1 MGKGKSMASEEHI
14 QELLQAEKEGRLVVL
29 PVRLGSPVY
38 TVIEDYFACEKCKYK
53 NEASYDSVLKQLT
66 CNPPKG
72 RLCPYIVKETL
83 VEGFEIRQDDDGNT
97 ILSKPGTWTW
107 EGLQEVYSDTNIWY
121 TSREE
126 AEKAAEEQNKT

>member
-1 MGKGKSMASEEHI
+1 MTTENHI
-14 QELLQAEKEGRLVVL
+14 QDLLNAEKERRLVVL

-38 TVIEDYFACEKCKYK
+38 TVIEDYFACEKCKHK
-53 NEASYDSVLKQLT
+53 NEASYDSVLRQLT

-72 RLCPYIVKETL
+72 RHCPYIVKKTL
-83 VEGFEIRQDDDGNT
+83 VEGFEIRQDDSGNAV
-97 ILSKPGTWTW
+97 LSNPGSWTW
-107 EGLQEVYSDTNIWY
+107 EGLQEVYSDTDIWY

>member
-1 MGKGKSMASEEHI
+1 MPAISAS
-14 QELLQAEKEGRLVVL
+14 
-29 PVRLGSPVY
+29 
-38 TVIEDYFACEKCKYK
+38 
-53 NEASYDSVLKQLT
+53 T

>member
-1 MGKGKSMASEEHI
+1 MTTENHI
-14 QELLQAEKEGRLVVL
+14 QDLLNAEKERRLVVL

-38 TVIEDYFACEKCKYK
+38 TVIEDYFACKKCKHK

-72 RLCPYIVKETL
+72 RHCPYIVKKTL
-83 VEGFEIRQDDDGNT
+83 VEGFEIRQDDSGNAV
-97 ILSKPGTWTW
+97 LSNPGTWTW
-107 EGLQEVYSDTNIWY
+107 EGLQEVYSDTDIWY

-126 AEKAAEEQNKT
+126 AEKAAEEKNRT